1 MYNDFNRGYNDQEAR
16 QVFNDECRNAEK
28 CSVCG
33 QERYG
38 HHEEHAFK
46 AKWEDIEFDKFGN
59 RIKKINEDD
68 PKEDR

>member
-33 QERYG
+33 QERLG
-38 HHEEHAFK
+38 HKAEHEFR
-46 AKWEDIEFDKFGN
+46 AKWEYEFEDARDIIKE
-59 RIKKINEDD
+59 IKKTQ
-68 PKEDR
+68 KEER

>member
-38 HHEEHAFK
+38 HHEEHNFK
-46 AKWEDIEFDKFGN
+46 AKWEDVDISDAQDIMKE
-59 RIKKINEDD
+59 IKKERKDNE
-68 PKEDR
+68 